1 MTRINRKDIGLIIV
15 GLFSLFTLFG
25 CGHGVK
31 KKHDWLAS
39 ESAPNYYPMKIISG
53 YFHDPEG
60 GSLYVPNKKLIY
72 EGWGIGVSTHV
83 VGPDLKA
90 LPNRLGITFFS
101 YTEDQ
106 FYHGDFQLPYERIL
120 ELFNSPYYSH
130 KNEQVITYDEI
141 VAGVAPGGL
150 VTVWVV
156 SADRTLEIFSGQ
168 AEKTKLD
175 WSVITSEEIPR
186 QQYINRSVEHS
197 RRELSPEAKEAMAK
211 NPVPLD
217 RWKNYRKRYNWQLQF
232 TGQEPPKMV
241 DYIKYFNGER
251 DLLLY
256 PHAEEYLSQPHAVP
270 KAMTMVWDWPK
281 GRPRLMEFKF
291 NEKEIMETFQ
301 ELEKDNMPLYLEFR
315 MQESEKGQLFSVLL
329 KNEKREFYLKR
340 TDLETYGVPERYR

>member
-1 MTRINRKDIGLIIV
+1 MRCKPPKSISIGFVIV
-15 GLFSLFTLFG
+15 ALLSLFTLFG

-60 GSLYVPNKKLIY
+60 GSLYVPNGKLLY
-72 EGWGIGVSTHV
+72 EGWGESVSTHV

-90 LPNRLGITFFS
+90 LPHRLEITFFS
-101 YTEDQ
+101 YTENQ
-106 FYHGDFQLPYERIL
+106 FYRGDFTLPYERIL

-130 KNEQVITYDEI
+130 KVEHAINYRRL

-150 VTVWVV
+150 VTVWVE

-168 AEKTKLD
+168 AEKTELD

-197 RRELSPEAKEAMAK
+197 RRELSPEAREAMAQSG
-211 NPVPLD
+211 VPLE
-217 RWKNYRKRYNWQLQF
+217 RWKNYRKRYNWQLLF

-251 DLLLY
+251 DLLLF
-256 PHAEEYLSQPHAVP
+256 PHTEEYLSQPHAVP
-270 KAMTMVWDWPK
+270 KAMTFVWEWPVGHQLK
-281 GRPRLMEFKF
+281 IKLVFDENEVMES
-291 NEKEIMETFQ
+291 FQ
-301 ELEKDNMPLYLEFR
+301 ELEKDNLPIYMSFHMYDNKEQGIRSMLIY
-315 MQESEKGQLFSVLL
+315 L
-329 KNEKREFYLKR
+329 KNEKRKFGLGK
-340 TDLETYGVPERYR
+340 TKLETYGV

>member
-150 VTVWVV
+150 VAVWVV

-168 AEKTKLD
+168 AEKTELD
-175 WSVITSEEIPR
+175 WSAVTSNKNIQR
-186 QQYINRSVEHS
+186 KQYIQASIKDARDK
-197 RRELSPEAKEAMAK
+197 LPPEAKEAMAK
-211 NPVPLD
+211 SHVPLD
-217 RWKNYRKRYNWQLQF
+217 RWKNYRKRYNWQLLF

-251 DLLLY
+251 DLLLF
-256 PHAEEYLSQPHAVP
+256 PHTEEYLSQPHAVP
-270 KAMTMVWDWPK
+270 KAMTFVWEWPVGHPLK
-281 GRPRLMEFKF
+281 IKLAFD
-291 NEKEIMETFQ
+291 EKEIMEAFQ
-301 ELEKDNMPLYLEFR
+301 ELDKDNLPIYMSFHMYDNKEQGIRSMLIY
-315 MQESEKGQLFSVLL
+315 L
-329 KNEKREFYLKR
+329 KNEKRKFGLGK
-340 TDLETYGVPERYR
+340 TKLETYGV